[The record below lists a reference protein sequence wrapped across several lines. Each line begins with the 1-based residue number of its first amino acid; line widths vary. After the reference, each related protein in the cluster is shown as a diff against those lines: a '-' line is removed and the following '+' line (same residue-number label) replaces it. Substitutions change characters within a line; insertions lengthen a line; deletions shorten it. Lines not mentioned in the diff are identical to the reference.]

1 MHTSGGTIAD
11 ALAAIY
17 KKDYVLPAIQREF
30 VWKAEQIERL
40 FDSLMQG
47 YPFGTFLFWKVEP
60 NTATQFQFYDFMLH
74 YHERDAAR
82 CKELGKLPSH
92 PVTAVLDGQQRLTA
106 LNIGLRGSMAVKQR
120 GGWWTNDAAF
130 PKRRLHLNVTAPRD
144 PAEDGSVF
152 QFKFL
157 TEAQVERATD
167 EAWFPVEA
175 ILSLTDGAALHD
187 MIEDFELDKEG
198 RKLAFGAADRLRTV
212 VHTDPSINFYEEKS
226 QDVERVLNIFVR
238 LNSGG
243 TTLSYSNLLLS
254 IATAQWKKLDARA
267 EINGLVTG
275 LNATGRRFAFSQD
288 WVLKAG
294 LMLAD
299 IKSVGFKVENFTA
312 ANMATLEKG
321 WPAIDRALRQTV
333 ALVDSFGLSGQT
345 LRADSALLPIAY
357 YLHHRNAPD
366 NYVTHSSFAPDRE
379 AIRFWLVRSLLK
391 SSGIWGSGLD
401 VLLTALRDQ
410 IKKHGGAAFPVK
422 QLGTEMEKRGK
433 SLKFEAAEIDDLL
446 HLPYGDRATLPLLS
460 LLFPFVDLRH
470 EMHID
475 HVFPISRFTPKKLV
489 KAGFDEDEAEAM
501 AEHANALPNLQLL
514 EGATNK
520 EKLASLPTDWL
531 AKHKPS
537 KAAHADYCDRHLL
550 GTVPDDLEGFDGW
563 FTARRKRMAA
573 RLKEIL
579 GA

>member
-11 ALAAIY
+11 ALAAIH

-47 YPFGTFLFWKVEP
+47 YPFGTFLFWRVEP
-60 NTATQFQFYDFMLH
+60 KTATQFQFYDFMLN

-82 CKELGKLPSH
+82 CKELGKLPLH

-106 LNIGLRGSMAVKQR
+106 LNIGLRGSMAIRQR

-130 PKRRLHLNVTAPRD
+130 PKRRLYLNLTAPRD
-144 PAEDGSVF
+144 ATEDGSKYR
-152 QFKFL
+152 FKFL
-157 TEAQVERATD
+157 TKEQVEQAKD
-167 EAWFPVEA
+167 EAWLHVGQ

-187 MIEDFELDKEG
+187 MVEEFDLDKEG

-212 VHTDPSINFYEEKS
+212 VHSDPSINFYEEKS

-267 EINGLVTG
+267 EINGLVAA
-275 LNATGRRFAFSQD
+275 LNSTGRRFAFSQD

-299 IKSVGFKVENFTA
+299 IKSVGFKVENFTS
-312 ANMATLEKG
+312 ANMETLERG

-333 ALVDSFGLSGQT
+333 ALVDSFGLSAQT

-357 YLHHRNAPD
+357 YLHHRKAPD
-366 NYVTHSSFAPDRE
+366 NYVTHSSFDSDRE
-379 AIRFWLVRSLLK
+379 TIRFWLVRSLLK

-410 IKKHGGAAFPVK
+410 IKRHGGAAFPIK
-422 QLGTEMEKRGK
+422 QLNAEMDRRGK

-446 HLPYGDRATLPLLS
+446 RLPYNDRGILPLLS

-475 HVFPISRFTPKKLV
+475 HVFPISRFTRSKLT
-489 KAGFDEDEAEAM
+489 KAGFDDDNAAALIER
-501 AEHANALPNLQLL
+501 ANTLPNLQLL
-514 EGATNK
+514 EGAANK
-520 EKLASLPTDWL
+520 EKLAVLPAVWL
-531 AKHKPS
+531 AKHMAS
-537 KAAHADYCDRHLL
+537 KSKRADYCDRHLL
-550 GTVPDDLEGFDGW
+550 GAVPDDLSDFDEW
-563 FTARRKRMAA
+563 FNARREMMEAQL
-573 RLKEIL
+573 LKLL
-579 GA
+579 GE